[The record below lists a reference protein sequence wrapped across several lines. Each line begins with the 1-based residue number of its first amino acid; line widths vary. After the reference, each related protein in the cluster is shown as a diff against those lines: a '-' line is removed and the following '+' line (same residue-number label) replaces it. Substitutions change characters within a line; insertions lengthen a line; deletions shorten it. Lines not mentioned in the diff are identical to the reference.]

1 MVEHFSPHSAWHEG
15 LTVND
20 HAYFSL
26 KASRGTLVSA
36 MKGLVVRAIFFLLS
50 ILTVT
55 AVPCAV
61 SKVYAQSSQT
71 LRSEITPTSG
81 ALDDLFIFTVTYEG
95 GEQRVTPLLQTN
107 ADFEVQLLGP
117 KTSVT
122 IINGALRSQQSFVY
136 QLTPKR
142 EGALKTP
149 EVQAVTAQGTL
160 SAPSIAVTISGQ
172 GGSRG
177 GGTHVPSAPTAGDE
191 LFLSQSAA
199 PKEVYLGQQIVNV
212 IGVYSRINLQG
223 VTVDD
228 EVADGFWQE
237 VIADNN
243 SSQKTIRG
251 KDYAALELSRALF
264 PLRAGDLTISP
275 RKGTAKAVTMRR
287 INPGSILDPFSD
299 GFFDSIFQ
307 QPVIKDIS
315 LSSNS
320 VPIKVK
326 PLPPLPTELAKFS
339 SGVALVGDTS
349 IVMDASAAVM
359 KTGDTKAI
367 SVTLRTEG
375 NVNPI
380 KTLPLTAPSGMKL
393 YDAQPQTTHRISNG
407 RLLSER
413 TFKYSLVALQ
423 PGTSRIPG
431 VSIAYFDPHTGEH
444 RLATTSDLTI
454 LVSGSALNST
464 RPTADQSQPAAS
476 QNGPSTT
483 QNLIPTLPPIPVA
496 PHLSYREKSF
506 VESITERVSVQLSLL
521 ILSAVV
527 AFVGLAALFLSR
539 VRRADR
545 AKGSLNHIATLRD
558 LAGIEAFLRTWLAP
572 RFPSLSQKSSLDELR
587 AVVNASNAEKAH
599 VVSLLAL
606 IDDLEMERYGR
617 GEPTP
622 ISTFHERLRAIVSAW
637 EQK

>member
-1 MVEHFSPHSAWHEG
+1 M
-15 LTVND
+15 
-20 HAYFSL
+20 
-26 KASRGTLVSA
+26 KCLV
-36 MKGLVVRAIFFLLS
+36 LRVVSFLFLLVAAS
-50 ILTVT
+50 FE
-55 AVPCAV
+55 PGAV
-61 SKVYAQSSQT
+61 SNVWAQSSQT

-81 ALDDLFIFTVTYEG
+81 AIDDLFIFTVTYEG
-95 GEQRVTPLLQTN
+95 GEQRVSPLLQTN

-122 IINGALRSQQSFVY
+122 IINGVLRSQQSFVY

-149 EVQAVTAQGTL
+149 EVQAATAQGTL
-160 SAPSIAVTISGQ
+160 SAPPIAVTISSH
-172 GGSRG
+172 GGSPG
-177 GGTHVPSAPTAGDE
+177 GGTQVPSAPTTRDD

-212 IGVYSRINLQG
+212 IGVYSRLNLQG

-237 VIADNN
+237 VISDNN

-264 PLRAGDLTISP
+264 PLRAGELTIAP
-275 RKGTAKAVTMRR
+275 RKGTAKAITTRR
-287 INPGSILDPFSD
+287 LSPGNLLDPFSD

-307 QPVIKDIS
+307 QPVIKDIP

-326 PLPPLPTELAKFS
+326 PLPPIAPELTKFAG
-339 SGVALVGDTS
+339 GVTLVGDTS

-367 SVTLRTEG
+367 SVTVRTEG
-375 NVNPI
+375 NVNPL
-380 KTLPLTAPSGMKL
+380 KTLPVSAPSGMKL
-393 YDAQPQTTHRISNG
+393 YDAPPHTTHRISNG
-407 RLLSER
+407 RLISER

-454 LVSGSALNST
+454 LVSGSAPTSS
-464 RPTADQSQPAAS
+464 RPADDQSQGVPS
-476 QNGPSTT
+476 QNAPSAA

-496 PHLSYREKSF
+496 PPLTYRDKSL
-506 VESITERVSVQLSLL
+506 VESLTERVSVQLSLL
-521 ILSAVV
+521 VLSAVV
-527 AFVGLAALFLSR
+527 AFVGLGALFVSR
-539 VRRADR
+539 VRRADTV
-545 AKGSLNHIATLRD
+545 KNSLRQITSLRD
-558 LAGIEAFLRTWLAP
+558 LAEIETFLRRWLAP
-572 RFPSLSQKSSLDELR
+572 RFPSLSQTSSLDELR
-587 AVVNASNAEKAH
+587 AVVKAANTEKTH

-617 GEPTP
+617 GGSTP
-622 ISTFHERLRAIVSAW
+622 IPTFHERLRAIVTAW

>member
-1 MVEHFSPHSAWHEG
+1 MVRLFSSDSARFD
-15 LTVND
+15 VSKASD
-20 HAYFSL
+20 HPPFSL

-36 MKGLVVRAIFFLLS
+36 MKCLVLRTVYFLFSL
-50 ILTVT
+50 
-55 AVPCAV
+55 AAV
-61 SKVYAQSSQT
+61 SAAPGAVSYVCAQSAQT

-122 IINGALRSQQSFVY
+122 IINGVLRSQQSFVY

-149 EVQAVTAQGTL
+149 EVQAATAHGTL
-160 SAPSIAVTISGQ
+160 SAPSIAVTITSQ
-172 GGSRG
+172 GGSPG
-177 GGTHVPSAPTAGDE
+177 GGTHAPSAPTAGDD

-212 IGVYSRINLQG
+212 IGVYSRLNLQG

-237 VIADNN
+237 VISDNN

-251 KDYAALELSRALF
+251 KEYAALELSRALF
-264 PLRAGDLTISP
+264 PLRSGDLTIAP
-275 RKGTAKAVTMRR
+275 RKGAAKAIITRR
-287 INPGSILDPFSD
+287 VSPGNIFDPFSD

-307 QPVIKDIS
+307 QPVIKDIP

-326 PLPPLPTELAKFS
+326 PLPPIPPELARFS
-339 SGVALVGDTS
+339 GGVTLVGDTS

-367 SVTLRTEG
+367 SVTVRTEG
-375 NVNPI
+375 NVNPL
-380 KTLPLTAPSGMKL
+380 KTLPVSAPSGMKL
-393 YDAQPQTTHRISNG
+393 YDAPPHTTHRISNG
-407 RLLSER
+407 RLVSER

-423 PGTSRIPG
+423 PGTARIPG
-431 VSIAYFDPHTGEH
+431 VSVAYFDPNTGEH

-464 RPTADQSQPAAS
+464 RSATDQTQPAAS
-476 QNGPSTT
+476 QSSPSTA
-483 QNLIPTLPPIPVA
+483 QNLIPTLPPLPVA
-496 PHLSYREKSF
+496 PQLSYREKSLA
-506 VESITERVSVQLSLL
+506 ESLTERVSVQLSLL

-527 AFVGLAALFLSR
+527 AIVGLGALFLSR
-539 VRRADR
+539 ARRAEQ
-545 AKGSLNHIATLRD
+545 AKISLSNITDLRD

-572 RFPSLSQKSSLDELR
+572 RFPSLSQTSSLDELR
-587 AVVNASNAEKAH
+587 AVVKASNAETAH

-617 GEPTP
+617 GAPTP

-637 EQK
+637 ELR